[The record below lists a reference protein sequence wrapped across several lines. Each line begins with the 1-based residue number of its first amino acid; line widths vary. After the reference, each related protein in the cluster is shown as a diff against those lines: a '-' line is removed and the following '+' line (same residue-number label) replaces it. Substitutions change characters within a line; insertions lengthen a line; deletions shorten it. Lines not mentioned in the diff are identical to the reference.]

1 MSESSWSREGGNHTD
16 SQFRVDGPDLV
27 RTLND
32 LNSIELD
39 CTKTPT
45 ELEFL
50 RMSLRHKLPPDILV
64 IHEKMIAEGK
74 RSVAPR
80 FANACTECSGE
91 VVVKGGEKRVAET
104 FLQCPHCGTLLY
116 G

>member
-1 MSESSWSREGGNHTD
+1 MSEASCGNNRTG
-16 SQFRVDGPDLV
+16 SPFRVDRTDLV
-27 RTLND
+27 RVLND
-32 LNSIELD
+32 LNSIELG
-39 CTKTPT
+39 CTKRPT

-50 RMSLRHKLPPDILV
+50 RMRLRHKLPPDILT
-64 IHEKMIAEGK
+64 IHEKLIAEGR

-91 VVVKGGEKRVAET
+91 VVVKGGEKRIAGT
-104 FLQCPHCGTLLY
+104 FLQCPHCSTLLY

>member
-1 MSESSWSREGGNHTD
+1 
-16 SQFRVDGPDLV
+16 V

-39 CTKTPT
+39 RTKTPT

-50 RMSLRHKLPPDILV
+50 RMSLCQKLPPDILV
-64 IHEKMIAEGK
+64 IHEKLIAEGK
-74 RSVAPR
+74 RSVALR

-91 VVVKGGEKRVAET
+91 VVAKGGEKRIAGT

>member
-1 MSESSWSREGGNHTD
+1 MSESSSGDDQTG
-16 SQFRVDGPDLV
+16 SQFWIDRTDLV

-39 CTKTPT
+39 CIKRRT

-50 RMSLRHKLPPDILV
+50 RISLRHKLPSDILI
-64 IHEKMIAEGK
+64 IHEKLIAERK
-74 RSVAPR
+74 RRVAPR

-91 VVVKGGEKRVAET
+91 VVVKGGEKRIAAT
-104 FLQCPHCGTLLY
+104 FVQCPHCGTLLY